1 MDDRDQ
7 VFCIYDAVI
16 ISRIK
21 LCGQASIKRSSTGRN
36 LGQHQTS
43 TASRGESQAL
53 QPGHQPKHKHDHLT
67 SHHHQ
72 STSLRRNV
80 DQKGHHHLTTYLS
93 FMQLMQLYR
102 ISSGFKYEIGWMLG
116 YQGRISVWHWGITL
130 IQKVEIST
138 QLTNNHQTSYD
149 QQPTYKHQP
158 ALLR

>member
-1 MDDRDQ
+1 M
-7 VFCIYDAVI
+7 

-21 LCGQASIKRSSTGRN
+21 PCDQASIKRSSTGRN

-53 QPGHQPKHKHDHLT
+53 QPGHQPKHQHDYPT
-67 SHHHQ
+67 SLHHQ
-72 STSLRRNV
+72 STSLRHNA
-80 DQKGHHHLTTYLS
+80 DQKGHHHLTTCLS
-93 FMQLMQLYR
+93 FMQLYR
-102 ISSGFKYEIGWMLG
+102 ISSGFKYEIGSLLG
-116 YQGRISVWHWGITL
+116 HQGRVSVWHWGITL